1 MLSPIHETESQRSA
15 IEQPSALTTKGSI
28 WHDVKLISTMWEALL
43 SMTGFTSNTNRKGTA
58 RQNHLRRAGHV
69 VSFAAPL
76 DLWSAKG
83 ATGAGCGAAG
93 TPLLITHQFQDKPC
107 RCSRRV
113 AAIIERIGLGYASNP
128 MLALI
133 SRTLQFFFFLIAC
146 VLLIL
151 NWTELMKSLDIFNCS
166 NLYCI
171 LEVSHAKCLKDGA

>member
-1 MLSPIHETESQRSA
+1 MCILSHSD
-15 IEQPSALTTKGSI
+15 PS
-28 WHDVKLISTMWEALL
+28 V
-43 SMTGFTSNTNRKGTA
+43 GFNQNGNI
-58 RQNHLRRAGHV
+58 RQNHLRRAGHCSLV
-69 VSFAAPL
+69 YISSRPL
-76 DLWSAKG
+76 DLCSAKG
-83 ATGAGCGAAG
+83 AIEAGCGAAG

>member
-15 IEQPSALTTKGSI
+15 IEQPSAPTTKGSM

-58 RQNHLRRAGHV
+58 RQNHLRRAGHCSLV
-69 VSFAAPL
+69 YISSRPL

-83 ATGAGCGAAG
+83 AIEAGCGAAG

-113 AAIIERIGLGYASNP
+113 AAIIARIGLGYARNP
-128 MLALI
+128 MLVLINLTAAFQITRRNFRKSESGSFALGMQNESCCFENI
-133 SRTLQFFFFLIAC
+133 YS
-146 VLLIL
+146 
-151 NWTELMKSLDIFNCS
+151 
-166 NLYCI
+166 
-171 LEVSHAKCLKDGA
+171 